1 MKQKI
6 KSLDINDWELGLMQ
20 SLENVVENVATLH
33 IQLI

>member
-20 SLENVVENVATLH
+20 SLENVDENVATLH
-33 IQLI
+33 I